1 MLAQTSGRS
10 NIYDEGVF
18 KILME
23 YEVARSQ
30 RYKSPLSLLRI
41 ALVLNKP
48 SRGEAENAPLVL
60 AAMLNARLR
69 SADIPAKIGDEFTV
83 LLPNTDEIGARVVC
97 ERFLRITPGTHT
109 TPLGFSSRVAVCIG
123 LASQRGGPNLNV
135 EQLIRESAEALK
147 IARARGPQNY
157 HVYSDTITRNNKPAT
172 AQ

>member
-30 RYKSPLSLLRI
+30 RYASPLSLLRI

-48 SRGEAENAPLVL
+48 SPGEAENAPLVL

-69 SADIPAKIGDEFTV
+69 GADIPGRISDEFVV
-83 LLPNTDEIGARVVC
+83 LLPNTDEIGGRVVC

-109 TPLGFSSRVAVCIG
+109 TPLGFSARVAVCIG
-123 LASQRGGPNLNV
+123 LASHGGGKNLNAA
-135 EQLIRESAEALK
+135 QLMREAEEALK
-147 IARARGPQNY
+147 IARTRGPQSY
-157 HVYSDTITRNNKPAT
+157 HAFSDTVTRRR
-172 AQ
+172 